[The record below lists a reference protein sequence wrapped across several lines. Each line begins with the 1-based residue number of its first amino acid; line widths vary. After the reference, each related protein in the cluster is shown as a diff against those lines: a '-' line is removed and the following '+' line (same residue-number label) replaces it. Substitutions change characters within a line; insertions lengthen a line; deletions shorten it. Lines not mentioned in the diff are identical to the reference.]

1 MDWPLALALLVGLL
15 IVLMALGLPVAFAF
29 FGVNLIGAFLFMSGE
44 AGLAQLVRN
53 SVESVAKF
61 SLTPIALFILM
72 GEVMFHTKVAF
83 RAIDAVDKLIARVPG
98 RLSLVAVAGGTIF
111 SGLSGSTMANTA
123 LLGSVLL
130 PEMQR
135 RGYHPTIAM
144 GPILATGGIA
154 MLIPPSALAV
164 VLGSLANIPIAE
176 LLIAGIVPGLM
187 LACAFFVYVIT
198 RCALNPA
205 LAPSYE
211 LKPLTAWERI
221 WPFLVYVVPLMALF
235 FVVVGSILLGW
246 ATPNESAAL
255 GAVGAVVAA
264 ACYRS
269 LDWPSLKRSLLET
282 AKVTGMAMFIICAS
296 VTYSQILSFS
306 GAIDGLLAIITKW
319 QLGRL
324 EIILVML
331 LVLLV
336 LGCFIDQLSMML
348 ITLPFFLPMVHA
360 AQIDLIWYGVLIL
373 LALEISFTSP
383 PFGLLLFVMKGV
395 APPEITMRQIIVA
408 VIPFIGLELLVLA
421 LLVALPCL
429 STWLP
434 SLIVTSR

>member
-1 MDWPLALALLVGLL
+1 MDWPLVLALLIGLL
-15 IVLMALGLPVAFAF
+15 IALMTLGLPVAFAF

-83 RAIDAVDKLIARVPG
+83 HAIDAVDKLISRVPG
-98 RLSLVAVAGGTIF
+98 RLSLVAIAGGTIF

-144 GPILATGGIA
+144 GPILATGSIA

-187 LACAFFVYVIT
+187 LACAFFVYVIA
-198 RCALNPA
+198 RCTLNPA

-211 LKPLTAWERI
+211 LKQLTAWERI
-221 WPFLVYVVPLMALF
+221 WPFLVYVVPLMSLF
-235 FVVVGSILLGW
+235 LVVVGSILLGW

-269 LDWPSLKRSLLET
+269 LDWRSLKRSLLET

-306 GAIDGLLAIITKW
+306 GAIDGLLAIMTKW

-324 EIILVML
+324 ETILVMM

-373 LALEISFTSP
+373 LALEISFTTP

-395 APPEITMRQIIVA
+395 APPEITMRQIIFA
-408 VIPFIGLELLVLA
+408 ALPFIGLELLVMA
-421 LLVALPCL
+421 LLIALPGL
-429 STWLP
+429 ATWLP
-434 SLIVTSR
+434 NLIIINR

>member
-1 MDWPLALALLVGLL
+1 MDWPFVLALLIGLL
-15 IVLMALGLPVAFAF
+15 IALMTLGLPVALAF

-98 RLSLVAVAGGTIF
+98 RLSLVAIAGGTIF

-144 GPILATGGIA
+144 GPILGTGSIA

-187 LACAFFVYVIT
+187 LACAFFVYVIA
-198 RCALNPA
+198 RCTLNPA

-235 FVVVGSILLGW
+235 LVVVGSILLGW

-264 ACYRS
+264 ACYGS
-269 LDWPSLKRSLLET
+269 LDWRSLKRSLLET

-324 EIILVML
+324 EIILVMM

-348 ITLPFFLPMVHA
+348 ITLPFFLPMVHT

-373 LALEISFTSP
+373 LALEISFTTP

-395 APPEITMRQIIVA
+395 APPEITMRQIIIA
-408 VIPFIGLELLVLA
+408 ALPFIGLELLVMV
-421 LLVALPCL
+421 LLIALPGL
-429 STWLP
+429 ATWLP
-434 SLIVTSR
+434 NLIITNR

>member
-15 IVLMALGLPVAFAF
+15 ILLMALGLPVAFAF

-72 GEVMFHTKVAF
+72 GEVMFHTKVAI

-98 RLSLVAVAGGTIF
+98 RLSLVAIAGGTIF

-187 LACAFFVYVIT
+187 LACAFFAYVIA
-198 RCALNPA
+198 RCTLNPT

-211 LKPLTAWERI
+211 LTTLTLRERVR
-221 WPFLVYVVPLMALF
+221 PFLVYVVPLMALF
-235 FVVVGSILLGW
+235 FLVVGSILLGW

-324 EIILVML
+324 EIILAML

-360 AQIDLIWYGVLIL
+360 AQIDLVWYGVLIL
-373 LALEISFTSP
+373 LALEISFTTP

-395 APPEITMRQIIVA
+395 APPEITMRQIIFA
-408 VIPFIGLELLVLA
+408 ALPFIGLEILVLV
-421 LLVALPCL
+421 LLVAMPSL

-434 SLIVTSR
+434 NLIVTGR

>member
-1 MDWPLALALLVGLL
+1 
-15 IVLMALGLPVAFAF
+15 
-29 FGVNLIGAFLFMSGE
+29 
-44 AGLAQLVRN
+44 
-53 SVESVAKF
+53 
-61 SLTPIALFILM
+61 
-72 GEVMFHTKVAF
+72 
-83 RAIDAVDKLIARVPG
+83 
-98 RLSLVAVAGGTIF
+98 
-111 SGLSGSTMANTA
+111 
-123 LLGSVLL
+123 
-130 PEMQR
+130 
-135 RGYHPTIAM
+135 
-144 GPILATGGIA
+144 
-154 MLIPPSALAV
+154 
-164 VLGSLANIPIAE
+164 
-176 LLIAGIVPGLM
+176 M
-187 LACAFFVYVIT
+187 LACAFVAYVVT
-198 RCALNPA
+198 RCTLNPA

-211 LKPLTAWERI
+211 LKPLTAWERV

-306 GAIDGLLAIITKW
+306 GAIDGLLAIIAKW
-319 QLGRL
+319 KLGRL

-395 APPEITMRQIIVA
+395 APPEITMRQIIFA
-408 VIPFIGLELLVLA
+408 ALPFIGLEILVLV
-421 LLVALPCL
+421 LLVALPGL

-434 SLIVTSR
+434 NLIVTGREEVAEHATSYRFVPW